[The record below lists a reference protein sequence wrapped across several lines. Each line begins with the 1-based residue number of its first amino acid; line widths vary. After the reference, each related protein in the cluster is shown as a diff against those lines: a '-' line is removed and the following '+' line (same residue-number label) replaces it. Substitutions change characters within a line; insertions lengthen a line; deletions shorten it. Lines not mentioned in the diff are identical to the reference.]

1 MQGMTIGYHRRLFR
15 MSAVLMLALAGAVD
29 LTAQGTPGSTPTTR
43 YYFTVWA
50 GRASAGADDG
60 PASAARF
67 YHPSA
72 LAIDAQGNLFIAD
85 TGNRTVRK
93 ITPAGTV
100 STVAGSAADASAVPV
115 NGSLAEARF
124 APFEAIAVD
133 RLGVLYVGE
142 PRGIRRLGLDGQVT
156 TLAGYTGANPPASAL
171 VDGVGSAAQFGE
183 VASLAVDSGGTLFA
197 SDRANH
203 AIRRITTTGEVTTLA
218 GGVRGYADGT
228 GSTAQF
234 NLPSGLAVDAG
245 GTLYVADFGNSVV
258 RRISSVGVVG
268 TLAGS
273 PKVRGE
279 TDGMG
284 AQALFDSPMGLASD
298 ALGNLHVADVVR
310 DSIRRVTPGGQVT
323 TIVGA
328 TGPVTLNAPYGLA
341 TDAAGNVYVADTYN
355 NAIRKVAPD
364 GQVTAVAGFT
374 PGQSAGG
381 ADGSRAESR
390 FNGPKDVVIA
400 ADGTCYIADAGNHVI
415 RRIAPDG
422 VVSTYAGIKGVA
434 GHADGP
440 ASQATFN
447 APRALALDAGGNLYV
462 GDQGNYLIRKITPGG
477 TVSTLA
483 GQPGISGSA
492 DGTGSEAKFTN
503 LSGLAVDSTG
513 LVYVAGGPRIR
524 QVSPAGVVSTLNG
537 ITLAPADTW
546 FSDVA
551 VDAADVLYATIPEY
565 SYLVKRLPGQPAAS
579 YLQLRGEGPAEA
591 GPAELYQLAL
601 DRSGNVFI
609 GGSYSSGFVGRVDA
623 DGTVRKIV
631 AMANYVPA
639 RQEGIGSEIGVP
651 SLTGLAVDGAGAI
664 YFACGDNTIRK
675 GVPATAPTILGQ
687 PQPLSATQGG
697 NAAFQVTAAGV
708 PQPTFQWYRNG
719 AAITG
724 ATQATLTLSGITL
737 QDAGDYTVTVS
748 NNLGSVTS
756 VAARLTVAAIG
767 SPGGGSSGSSGGGGG
782 GAPSVLFLG
791 ALAALGVGRVLTGR
805 RRRAA

>member
-1 MQGMTIGYHRRLFR
+1 MVSSVMAIGIHRRLLQG
-15 MSAVLMLALAGAVD
+15 SVVLTLALSFALD
-29 LTAQGTPGSTPTTR
+29 LTAQGTPGSGDATTTTQ
-43 YYFTVWA
+43 YFLTVWA

-67 YHPSA
+67 YRPSG
-72 LAIDAQGNLFIAD
+72 LAVDDQGNLFIAD

-100 STVAGSAADASAVPV
+100 STVAGSATDVSAPPV
-115 NGSLAEARF
+115 NGSFAAARF

-156 TLAGYTGANPPASAL
+156 TLAGYTGANPPASTL
-171 VDGVGSAAQFGE
+171 VDGVGSAARFGE
-183 VASLAVDSGGTLFA
+183 VASLVVDAGGSLLA

-203 AIRRITTTGEVTTLA
+203 AIRRITATGEVTTLA
-218 GGVRGYADGT
+218 GGVRGFADGT
-228 GSTAQF
+228 GPTAQF
-234 NLPSGLAVDAG
+234 DLPSGLAVDAG
-245 GTLYVADFGNSVV
+245 GTIYVADFGNSVV
-258 RRISSVGVVG
+258 RKITSAGTVG

-279 TDGMG
+279 TDGVG
-284 AQALFDSPMGLASD
+284 AQAQFDSPLGLASD

-323 TIVGA
+323 TIVA
-328 TGPVTLNAPYGLA
+328 STSPAILNAPHSLA
-341 TDAAGNVYVADTYN
+341 IDGAGNLYVADTYN
-355 NAIRKVAPD
+355 NAIRRVAPD

-374 PGQSAGG
+374 PAQSAGG
-381 ADGSRAESR
+381 ADGPRAESR
-390 FNGPKDVVIA
+390 FNGPRDVVIA

-415 RRIAPDG
+415 RRISPEG
-422 VVSTYAGIKGVA
+422 VVSTYAGTKGVA

-440 ASQATFN
+440 ADQATFN
-447 APRALALDAGGNLYV
+447 APRALALDAAGNLYV

-477 TVSTLA
+477 TVTTLA
-483 GQPGISGSA
+483 GQAGVSGSE
-492 DGTGSEAKFTN
+492 DGTGSEAKFSN

-524 QVSPAGVVSTLNG
+524 QVNPAGVVSTLNG
-537 ITLAPADTW
+537 ITFAPADTW

-565 SYLVKRLPGQPAAS
+565 SYLVKRLPGQPFGS
-579 YLQLRGEGPAEA
+579 FLRLRGEGAAQA

-601 DRSGNVFI
+601 DRSGNVFV
-609 GGSYSSGFVGRVDA
+609 GGNYSTGFVGRVDA
-623 DGTVRKIV
+623 DGTVRMIVKI
-631 AMANYVPA
+631 ANYVPA
-639 RQEGIGSEIGVP
+639 RQEGVGSELGVP
-651 SLTGLAVDGAGAI
+651 GLTGLAVDGAGAI

-675 GVPATAPTILGQ
+675 GVPATAPTILVQ
-687 PQPLSATQGG
+687 PQPQSAPQGGSAT
-697 NAAFQVTAAGV
+697 FQITAAGV

-719 AAITG
+719 AVIPG
-724 ATQATLTLSGITL
+724 ATQATLALSGVTA
-737 QDAGDYTVTVS
+737 QDAGDYTVTAS
-748 NNLGSVTS
+748 NDLGSVTS
-756 VAARLTVAAIG
+756 VVARLTVSAGG
-767 SPGGGSSGSSGGGGG
+767 SPGGGGGG
-782 GAPSVLFLG
+782 GAPSIWFLG
-791 ALAALGVGRVLTGR
+791 ALAALGAGRVLTGR